1 MKLSRLT
8 FVATVATFC
17 VAHTLD
23 AQASAPDTL
32 PAAVVQRFVD
42 GANAR
47 QLDRMMSTVASEAVF
62 GSLPDNGMTMIG
74 RDSVRAYYARVLGRL
89 PAGYIIRVASRIA
102 DGAYVTDL
110 EVFTNADGTAAGRAT
125 WVYYVTGGQIQ
136 RAWVLRQSLSRRP

>member
-1 MKLSRLT
+1 
-8 FVATVATFC
+8 VASVASFS
-17 VAHTLD
+17 VAHPLE
-23 AQASAPDTL
+23 AQASAPDTV

-47 QLDRMMSTVASEAVF
+47 QLDSMMATVASDAVF
-62 GSLPDNGMTMIG
+62 GSLPDNGMTMMG
-74 RDSVRAYYARVLGRL
+74 RDSVRAHYARVLNRL
-89 PAGYIIRVASRIA
+89 PVGYFIQVVSRIA

-136 RAWVLRQSLSRRP
+136 RAWALRQSLSRRP